1 MSKDEN
7 SINSYKTYYNQTDQI
22 HQMFQRLEKVHKDNC
37 FYSEYPGYTV
47 MRFIRDSSIFYRIF
61 VISQEDDLTFNRAML
76 FNVGYKE
83 AMQVS
88 HWDCLG
94 QPLSVPVSH
103 CLTFLCSVPRC

>member
-1 MSKDEN
+1 MSKGEN

-61 VISQEDDLTFNRAML
+61 VISQDQISTEL

-88 HWDCLG
+88 DWDCLG
-94 QPLSVPVSH
+94 QCLSLTKTL
-103 CLTFLCSVPRC
+103 CLTSLCSVARC

>member
-1 MSKDEN
+1 MSKGEN

-61 VISQEDDLTFNRAML
+61 VISQDQISTERCCSML
-76 FNVGYKE
+76 VTRRPCRSQTGT
-83 AMQVS
+83 V
-88 HWDCLG
+88 
-94 QPLSVPVSH
+94 
-103 CLTFLCSVPRC
+103 